1 MLPPVFRNLADVPR
15 DGPRTAVTIGNFDGV
30 HTGHRRIFR
39 RVVEVAR
46 HHRLRST
53 VVTFDP
59 HPAQVVAPQRAPRL
73 LTTPE
78 QRAAMMGAEG
88 IEQVVILPF
97 DVDFSK
103 LTPEEFAERVL
114 AAALR
119 ARFVLVGENFRFGNR
134 QAGDAETLRKLGSR
148 FDFDVEIIGG
158 VVVRGRPV
166 SSTAVRRAVETGN
179 VAIACRLL
187 SQPFALEGEVV
198 RGHGIGSKQ
207 TVPTLNLAAVSEVLP
222 ATGVYITTAKDL
234 EDGRTWPA
242 VTNVG
247 YRPTFDGNRLTVET
261 YLLRPLEGRTPSQI
275 RVEFRRRLRD
285 ERKFADAEALKAQ
298 IVRDAARAEAFFRR
312 LERWSKPLG

>member
-1 MLPPVFRNLADVPR
+1 
-15 DGPRTAVTIGNFDGV
+15 
-30 HTGHRRIFR
+30 
-39 RVVEVAR
+39 VVEVAR